1 MCCRNLQVAETDG
14 SGIIADQ
21 GRSIGWRLTHSSSFR
36 LMLIYASLFAT
47 SVLVLFV
54 IIGLTTDGFM
64 TRELDG
70 IAANE
75 LAEIQ
80 ADAGGT
86 RMDLLQPVVDGLVRH
101 APGFFYLLQDDS
113 RHVLAGNMTAI
124 EPVAGK
130 RSLPSRHG
138 ILRPTGDSSI
148 RGQGLLLPDAG
159 YLFVGS
165 SARARDEMR
174 HSLLDAFFWS
184 IGAIVALG
192 LGGGLFLSMLVL
204 KRIEAI
210 SLATRAIMA
219 GKLSQRI
226 AITGSGDELD
236 HLSGSLN
243 AMLERIE
250 ALVAGLEQISNDIAH
265 DLRTPLT
272 RLRQR
277 LELAQGRAGSP
288 EEMQEQ
294 VRAATSDVDTILD
307 TFTSLLRIAQ
317 IEAHAGEAGFA
328 KVELK
333 PLIEALLDAYAPV
346 AEQKQQVISADIQ
359 ADVSVFG
366 DRTLLGQLLANL
378 IENALRHTPAGSRL
392 AITAGHSTS
401 GVRLAV
407 SDDGPGI
414 PQDQTAYVIRRFAR
428 LDASRSTPGTGL
440 GLSLVKA
447 IAGLHH
453 ATLHLVDN
461 RPGLSC
467 VLIFSQAR

>member
-1 MCCRNLQVAETDG
+1 MHDTVPDRVRG
-14 SGIIADQ
+14 
-21 GRSIGWRLTHSSSFR
+21 IGWRLTHSSSFR
-36 LMLIYASLFAT
+36 LMIIYASLFT
-47 SVLVLFV
+47 MSVLVLFV

-64 TRELDG
+64 TRELDA

-86 RMDLLQPVVDGLVRH
+86 RTDLLLPVVDGLVRH
-101 APGFFYLLQDDS
+101 APGFFYLLQS
-113 RHVLAGNMTAI
+113 RSGHVLAGNMTSI
-124 EPVAGK
+124 DPVAGK
-130 RSLPSRHG
+130 RSVPSRHG
-138 ILRPTGDSSI
+138 TLQLKGDSPI

-174 HSLLDAFFWS
+174 HSLLEAFFWS

-277 LELAQGRAGSP
+277 LELAQGRAGSL
-288 EEMQEQ
+288 EDMQEQ
-294 VRAATSDVDTILD
+294 VRAATRDVDTILE

-328 KVELK
+328 MIELQ
-333 PLIEALLDAYAPV
+333 PLVEALLDAYAPV
-346 AEQKQQVISADIQ
+346 AEQKQQLLSADI
-359 ADVSVFG
+359 AAGISVKG

-378 IENALRHTPAGSRL
+378 IENALRHTPAGSHV
-392 AITAGHSTS
+392 AITAAPSAS
-401 GVRLAV
+401 GVQLAV
-407 SDDGPGI
+407 SDNGPGI
-414 PQDQTAYVIRRFAR
+414 PRDKTAYVIRRFAR

-453 ATLHLVDN
+453 ATLQLVDN

-467 VLIFSQAR
+467 VLTFSQAA

>member
-1 MCCRNLQVAETDG
+1 MCCRNLQLADTG
-14 SGIIADQ
+14 ASGIITEQ
-21 GRSIGWRLTHSSSFR
+21 GRGFGWRLTHSSSFR
-36 LMLIYASLFAT
+36 LMIIYASLFT
-47 SVLVLFV
+47 MSVLVLFV

-64 TRELDG
+64 TRELDAV
-70 IAANE
+70 AANE

-86 RMDLLQPVVDGLVRH
+86 RTELLQPIVDGLVRH
-101 APGFFYLLQDDS
+101 APGFFYLLQS
-113 RHVLAGNMTAI
+113 TNGHVLAGNMTPI
-124 EPVAGK
+124 DPVPGK
-130 RSLPSRHG
+130 RSVSSRHG
-138 ILRPTGDSSI
+138 KIHPTGDSEI
-148 RGQGLLLPDAG
+148 RGRGLLLPDAG

-174 HSLLDAFFWS
+174 HSLLEAFLWS

-243 AMLERIE
+243 AMLDRIE
-250 ALVAGLEQISNDIAH
+250 TLVAGLEQISNDIAH

-272 RLRQR
+272 RLRHR
-277 LELAQGRAGSP
+277 LELAQGRASSP
-288 EEMQEQ
+288 EEMQAQ
-294 VRAATSDVDTILD
+294 VRAATSDVDTILE

-317 IEAHAGEAGFA
+317 IEAHAGDAGFA
-328 KVELK
+328 RIALQ
-333 PLIEALLDAYAPV
+333 PLIEALLDAYTPV
-346 AEQKQQVISADIQ
+346 AEHKQQLISADIQ
-359 ADVSVFG
+359 SGITVYG

-378 IENALRHTPAGSRL
+378 IENALRHTPAGSHI
-392 AITAGHSTS
+392 AITAASFTN
-401 GVRLAV
+401 GVQLAV

-414 PQDQTAYVIRRFAR
+414 PHEQTAYVIRRFAR
-428 LDASRSTPGTGL
+428 LDASRNTPGTGL

-453 ATLHLVDN
+453 ATLQLVDN
-461 RPGLSC
+461 HPGLSC
-467 VLIFSQAR
+467 VLIFYPAR